1 MGKRRTKKLSR
12 NYMDLVF
19 VPQSHLEYE
28 VDEEG
33 TVTLLMEH
41 TGVFD
46 RIAQRFFHR
55 PKLSRVR
62 LDACG
67 SCLWRS
73 LDGQR
78 SVWELVEQIKKAFP
92 EEQEDMH
99 KRVVSFLGT
108 LQRNRFIR
116 EKSSE

>member
-1 MGKRRTKKLSR
+1 MAKQKPKKLSR

-19 VPQSHLEYE
+19 VPQSDLEYE

-62 LDACG
+62 LDVCG

-73 LDGQR
+73 LDGR
-78 SVWELVEQIKKAFP
+78 RTVLELVEEMKKAFP
-92 EEQEDMH
+92 EEQEDML
-99 KRVVSFLGT
+99 KRAVNF
-108 LQRNRFIR
+108 
-116 EKSSE
+116 